1 MKKNR
6 KSGGNKIQ
14 DSGSKI
20 KPGQLEDM
28 GIALPGIIQNE
39 DSIENIVSEPQ
50 APYSKNTLRT
60 FSSFEEMNE
69 EDAREMAGISA
80 IEHLRNATIL
90 TKKIFAEELKKE
102 MIKTIKF
109 R

>member
-6 KSGGNKIQ
+6 KLGGNKIQ

-20 KPGQLEDM
+20 EPRQLES
-28 GIALPGIIQNE
+28 IPLPGNIQNE
-39 DSIENIVSEPQ
+39 DSTENIAAEPQ
-50 APYSKNTLRT
+50 APYSKNTVRT
-60 FSSFEEMNE
+60 FSSLEEMNE

-80 IEHLRNATIL
+80 IEHLRNATMR
-90 TKKIFAEELKKE
+90 TQKIFAEELKKE
-102 MIKTIKF
+102 MSKTIKF